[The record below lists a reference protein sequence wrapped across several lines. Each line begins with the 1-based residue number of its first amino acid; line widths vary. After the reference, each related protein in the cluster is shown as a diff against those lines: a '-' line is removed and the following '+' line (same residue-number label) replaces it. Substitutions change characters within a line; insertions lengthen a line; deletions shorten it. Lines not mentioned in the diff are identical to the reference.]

1 MRRDPHGGLDTE
13 SLQTDVMRFM
23 AIIGFCLIAILAL
36 VRNVEPPPVDEVA
49 ATETPVVEE
58 EVEIEI
64 PPPVVVKRPP
74 IAPVV
79 KLPLPPIAPVVKRPA
94 PPITRP
100 LVELKPPPPKIAPT
114 PLPRLIVKKAP
125 PPVEPAEPAKT
136 AVPAVPEVP
145 PSADEPEGLVLR
157 FTSDNDFLNLVS
169 ARRVQVYAWTD
180 AHAYRL
186 DAGFAL
192 HEAEHP
198 GRVFELLAETIPGA
212 IRANLARLAED
223 AEGFTWAVSFPPDI
237 EANLTR
243 LRGQHTA
250 GLLLI
255 DRNGGIEHVANS

>member
-1 MRRDPHGGLDTE
+1 
-13 SLQTDVMRFM
+13 
-23 AIIGFCLIAILAL
+23 
-36 VRNVEPPPVDEVA
+36 VDEVA

-74 IAPVV
+74 IALVV

-157 FTSDNDFLNLVS
+157 FTSDND
-169 ARRVQVYAWTD
+169 
-180 AHAYRL
+180 
-186 DAGFAL
+186 
-192 HEAEHP
+192 
-198 GRVFELLAETIPGA
+198 
-212 IRANLARLAED
+212 RANLARLAED